1 MVGSTLL
8 HYQILEKLGEGGMG
22 VVYKATDLRLLRDVA
37 IKFLP
42 QEFVLDEK
50 ARLRFVQEARAASAL
65 NHPGICTVH
74 DIGEHEGKH
83 FIVLEYIDGKTLRQ
97 ILNERGRLPEK
108 EVIDI
113 GIQVS
118 NALAVAHARG
128 IIHRD
133 IKPENIMVRSNG
145 QVKVMDFGLAKLL
158 DVEITSSSGG
168 EISHIPLTVSS
179 MVMTTFISL
188 QGTAAYMAPEQIE
201 KRTVDQRTDI
211 FSMGTVLY
219 ELAGGIPPFTGATR
233 VALMK
238 SVLNDQPPPLE
249 GKISSKTEHLILK
262 ALEKNPDA
270 RYQQLNDLSQALE
283 KIQNRGPQPKKPSRA
298 FYWSFT
304 TGVLLIILFL
314 LLVLR
319 DPFSTGNKKNIISL
333 QNLRS
338 IGLRSEMEKFPSF
351 SPDGKQIVYMSK
363 KLTDIT
369 GFSKLWIKDLESGHS
384 KPLSIPHQFKAEI
397 EFPEWSPDG
406 RQIVFASSGIW
417 ITDTTGQHLSQIVDF
432 GSCPKWSPDGKQ
444 IAFSTYWS
452 EVKNGAI
459 FVYDFADS
467 TFSKISPEN
476 GRKFTQPSWSID
488 GAWIAC
494 VANVGLKSEMWLI
507 ETGTWSAYPLLDLDN
522 HIQYPTWSPDNEL
535 IYFISDKN
543 GPRDLW
549 YVRVDLVDK
558 QLINSPTQITTSLHT
573 DFMDISP
580 SGDQIMFSVRNAR
593 QELWRVPLFKYP
605 ENAWQHAELLADR
618 MNISNLDIS
627 PDGTKLA
634 LEEGDKELR
643 IFSLSDHRESLLYA
657 GQRAF
662 SPSWSPDGKWIAFDA
677 GGGDQADIW
686 RIPASG
692 GKAEKIVAHPGADW
706 MPTFSPNGHY
716 IGYVSNRGGSL
727 DLWVENLETGE
738 ATQISNTKGEVS
750 RGSWSHGSDK
760 IAYIENFSGGA
771 GFVVKIYDFSAKKN
785 HDIIHVK
792 NEEFNTWNRVVWKK
806 DDQALY
812 FSHAGKLHEL
822 NLATKSLNVILELLD
837 EKIKIG
843 YFAIYEDNVFFE
855 STIDNYTL
863 LRAEIPN

>member
-158 DVEITSSSGG
+158 DVEVTSSSGG

-179 MVMTTFISL
+179 MVMTTFTSL

-338 IGLRSEMEKFPSF
+338 IGLRSEMERFPSF

-369 GFSKLWIKDLESGHS
+369 GFGSLRIKDLESGHS

-432 GSCPKWSPDGKQ
+432 GFCPKWSPDGKQ
-444 IAFSTYWS
+444 ITFSTYWS
-452 EVKNGAI
+452 DVKNGAI

-476 GRKFTQPSWSID
+476 GRKFTQPSWSTD

-494 VANVGLKSEMWLI
+494 VASEGLKSEMWLI
-507 ETGTWSAYPLLDLDN
+507 ETGTWAAYPLLDLDN

-558 QLINSPTQITTSLHT
+558 QLINSPTQITTSLHA
-573 DFMDISP
+573 DFIDISP

-634 LEEGDKELR
+634 LEEGDRELR

-706 MPTFSPNGHY
+706 MPTFSPDGHY

-727 DLWVENLETGE
+727 DLWIENLETGE

-792 NEEFNTWNRVVWKK
+792 NEEFNTWNRVVWEK